1 VFIPAGFR
9 EAFFR
14 GLAGNK
20 RSFGVMGSVQ
30 LLLASENKRMIFK
43 SDFYK
48 GTLHK
53 IKYHEKYSIN
63 SITNYFLL
71 FIM

>member
-1 VFIPAGFR
+1 MFR
-9 EAFFR
+9 
-14 GLAGNK
+14 
-20 RSFGVMGSVQ
+20 VYTW
-30 LLLASENKRMIFK
+30 LLASENKRMIFK

-53 IKYHEKYSIN
+53 VKYHEKYSIN